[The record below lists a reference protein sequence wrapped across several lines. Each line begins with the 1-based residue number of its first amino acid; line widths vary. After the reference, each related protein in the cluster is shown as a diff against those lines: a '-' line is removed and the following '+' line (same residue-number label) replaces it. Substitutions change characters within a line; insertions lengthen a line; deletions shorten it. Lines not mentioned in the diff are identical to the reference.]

1 MSTIHIRNGSLIRV
15 DEVGSGITV
24 CTNGQVGHSSFDHLI
39 EEGIRSG
46 CGKPQIT
53 DLLSMKM
60 ALSHVE
66 GKIRI
71 VRIEPQQER
80 KLIVHRTTRSGRRTA
95 SVFTVMTN
103 PIMWLWHCHPETMES
118 EKEVLCVLDSEPRK
132 LNDQFTRWPFPYGNV
147 YEEGRICWGDVPIPT
162 RLDPIRLSMLFWAS
176 GFNLDLRRRV
186 ESRHGIVRPDEFR
199 SLFKQKPVAN
209 SVVLLPLP
217 AKSSGIVTS
226 LEKIL
231 TELQEV

>member
-80 KLIVHRTTRSGRRTA
+80 KLIVHRTTRSGRRTTGRRTA
-95 SVFTVMTN
+95 SVFTVMT
-103 PIMWLWHCHPETMES
+103 
-118 EKEVLCVLDSEPRK
+118 
-132 LNDQFTRWPFPYGNV
+132 
-147 YEEGRICWGDVPIPT
+147 
-162 RLDPIRLSMLFWAS
+162 
-176 GFNLDLRRRV
+176 
-186 ESRHGIVRPDEFR
+186 
-199 SLFKQKPVAN
+199 
-209 SVVLLPLP
+209 
-217 AKSSGIVTS
+217 
-226 LEKIL
+226 
-231 TELQEV
+231 